1 MRAFLANK
9 LALVGSFI
17 TGFVLLAVIIGP
29 WLSPYSPTD
38 ADFLALLAPPSLA
51 HPFGTD
57 SFGRDVLTRVLYG
70 ARVSL
75 VVSASGVLA
84 AALLGCSAGL
94 VSAYFGGWSASILM
108 RISDLLFSFPSFV
121 LALFLV
127 VVLGFGATNIA
138 ASIALDLPSVIRP
151 PRPQHGTRRE
161 RGGVGAGGAP
171 DGAVHLQHSR
181 PRDPAEY
188 CGAAVRTVRARGRI
202 RYRDRGRLEL
212 YWSRRAAAQPISRH
226 DHGGWARVLST
237 RAVGAYAIRR
247 RDLDCIARSQPAERW
262 NSGRDGSEVEGA
274 AMTVPALLD
283 VVNLR
288 TAFVVGNERVEAVRG
303 ITFSIDARRDI
314 RADRR
319 IRIGQDRHRPFPAAS

>member
-75 VVSASGVLA
+75 VVSASGLLA

-94 VSAYFGGWSASILM
+94 ISAYFGGWSASILM

-127 VVLGFGATNIA
+127 IVLGFGATNIA
-138 ASIALDLPSVIRP
+138 ASIALVYLPLFARLARNMALVVKEEAWV
-151 PRPQHGTRRE
+151 Q
-161 RGGVGAGGAP
+161 AA
-171 DGAVHLQHSR
+171 HLMGQS
-181 PRDPAEY
+181 
-188 CGAAVRTVRARGRI
+188 
-202 RYRDRGRLEL
+202 
-212 YWSRRAAAQPISRH
+212 
-226 DHGGWARVLST
+226 
-237 RAVGAYAIRR
+237 
-247 RDLDCIARSQPAERW
+247 
-262 NSGRDGSEVEGA
+262 
-274 AMTVPALLD
+274 
-283 VVNLR
+283 
-288 TAFVVGNERVEAVRG
+288 
-303 ITFSIDARRDI
+303 TFSILGREILPNIAAPLFVQFALGVAFGIVIEAGLSFIGLGVQPPNPSLGTIMADGREYFQRAPWVLTLSGVAISIALLGLNLLSDGIRDVMDPKLKARL
-314 RADRR
+314 
-319 IRIGQDRHRPFPAAS
+319 